1 MAIITTTLP
10 TAAATITTT
19 TTTNHTK
26 IMERG
31 IRSKNPG
38 VETRKAAARTGQEP
52 KLAGA
57 DRKEQLRASQE

>member
-1 MAIITTTLP
+1 
-10 TAAATITTT
+10 
-19 TTTNHTK
+19 
-26 IMERG
+26 MERG

>member
-10 TAAATITTT
+10 TAAATTTT
-19 TTTNHTK
+19 TTTNHTES
-26 IMERG
+26 MERG
-31 IRSKNPG
+31 IRRKNPG
-38 VETRKAAARTGQEP
+38 VETRRAAARTGQEP

>member
-1 MAIITTTLP
+1 
-10 TAAATITTT
+10 
-19 TTTNHTK
+19 
-26 IMERG
+26 MERG

-38 VETRKAAARTGQEP
+38 VETRRAAARTGQEP